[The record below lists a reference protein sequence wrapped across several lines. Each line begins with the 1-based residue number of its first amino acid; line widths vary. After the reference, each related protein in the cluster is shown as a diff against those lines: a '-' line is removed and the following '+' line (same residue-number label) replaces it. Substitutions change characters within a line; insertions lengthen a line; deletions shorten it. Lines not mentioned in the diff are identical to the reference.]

1 MAYLRS
7 LRDFYFFNCQKQVL
21 LYLINLGYKYKLLF
35 IIIGILKKK
44 LQGEHTYEHF
54 KRLYFRVSQLL

>member
-1 MAYLRS
+1 M
-7 LRDFYFFNCQKQVL
+7 
-21 LYLINLGYKYKLLF
+21 NLGYKYKLLF
-35 IIIGILKKK
+35 IIIEILKKK